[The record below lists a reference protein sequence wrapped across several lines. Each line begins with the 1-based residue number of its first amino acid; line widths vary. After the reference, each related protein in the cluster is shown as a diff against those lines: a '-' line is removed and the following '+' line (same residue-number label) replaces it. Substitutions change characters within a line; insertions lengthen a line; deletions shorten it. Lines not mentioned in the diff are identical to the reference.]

1 VSATLQVLI
10 NGSKSELEELMI
22 NEIVVRVPAI
32 VVLAILWAIALCAR
46 PISAHGRIRSRRRG
60 CGQSRAIYAT
70 SEQLRQYRLSG
81 LECPTLTYAKRPTG
95 YERSAQ
101 ANMRPISAE
110 RVLFPHD
117 KR

>member
-32 VVLAILWAIALCAR
+32 VVLAILWAIAFCAR

-60 CGQSRAIYAT
+60 CGQSRGDLRNIGTIKAIPPKRAGVPHT
-70 SEQLRQYRLSG
+70 NVRQASG
-81 LECPTLTYAKRPTG
+81 G
-95 YERSAQ
+95 
-101 ANMRPISAE
+101 I
-110 RVLFPHD
+110 
-117 KR
+117 